1 MQLSDSTRGIIDAAA
16 LQKMKNTATLVNCS
30 RGPTVDTDALLAAL
44 ESGEIAS
51 AGLDGLPLC
60 LLSVGL
66 SRAPTKLLLTVIDPE
81 PPAPDHPIYKL
92 HNVIIAPHRGT
103 ATVNTRRRMAQLQ

>member
-1 MQLSDSTRGIIDAAA
+1 MQLSDSTRGIINAAA
-16 LQKMKNTATLVNCS
+16 LRKMKNTATLVNCS
-30 RGPTVDTDALLAAL
+30 RGPTVDTVALLAAL

-81 PPAPDHPIYKL
+81 PPTPDHPIYKL
-92 HNVIIAPHRGT
+92 HNVIIPPHRGT